1 MVGASYCSSSLIKM
15 IMSLVNNF
23 DPEKIWPD
31 FLSAKEQESCYFPEN
46 TPPVLSLQ
54 TPAPSD

>member
-1 MVGASYCSSSLIKM
+1 
-15 IMSLVNNF
+15 MSLVNNF